1 MSWDDSQT
9 KFQRAVAT
17 STADGTKLGGLG
29 IVAEA
34 DPNTNASAYA
44 DYPIGTIATSSAT
57 GVVWLKRFPDGTQ
70 GVRIWI
76 PVSTVFYLNSTIVI
90 GAEGLTGNNP
100 TATFTAP
107 DNFRLMGL
115 FTYGTNAADSYTVA
129 SSDGTWATVD
139 LNVPAG
145 QGITTSGLTLA
156 PANAFVAAGTQVTIT
171 FTGTGPSPSIIVQL
185 ANAFIFA

>member
-1 MSWDDSQT
+1 MSWDNSQT
-9 KFQRAVAT
+9 KFQRAMAT

-29 IVAEA
+29 IVTDA
-34 DPNTNASAYA
+34 DPNDNASAYA
-44 DYPIGTIATSSAT
+44 DYPMGTIATSSAT
-57 GVVWLKRFPDGTQ
+57 GVVWLKRFPDGTP

-76 PVSTVFYLNSTIVI
+76 PLSTVFYLNSTIVI
-90 GAEGLTGNNP
+90 AADNLANGG

-107 DNFRLMGL
+107 DNFRLMNVS
-115 FTYGTNAADSYTVA
+115 TYGTNLADSFTVA
-129 SSDGTWATVD
+129 SSGGTWATVD
-139 LNVPAG
+139 LNVTAN
-145 QGITTSGLTLA
+145 QGITVAGQALA